1 MADYL
6 AENGCIIDIIG
17 QLSVN
22 DSVQFFGLSDQ
33 AWGSG
38 FPFIFN
44 VMACVGGTGWFSGN
58 YSNQEW
64 GWGFNNA
71 NRVTNV
77 SWGAYVDPC
86 PDYLPW
92 SSVNTHATQRSI
104 RDEFLGCRRQERLWH
119 QYNKRN
125 PLVNPRVHQRGKDGD
140 SPVTQYLLL
149 KLYISSVRNCLLPVA
164 SVGKCLW
171 IECKITL
178 CVTRGRSILF
188 VIFGVVGCQILY
200 CIY

>member
-1 MADYL
+1 MIASNFWVCPTKPG
-6 AENGCIIDIIG
+6 EVGCR
-17 QLSVN
+17 
-22 DSVQFFGLSDQ
+22 FFCNPLDQ
-33 AWGSG
+33 
-38 FPFIFN
+38 
-44 VMACVGGTGWFSGN
+44 VEETGWGSGN
-58 YSNQEW
+58 YSNKYW
-64 GWGFNNA
+64 GGGFNNS
-71 NRVTNV
+71 NSITNV

-104 RDEFLGCRRQERLWH
+104 QDEFLGCRRQERLWH

-171 IECKITL
+171 IACKITL